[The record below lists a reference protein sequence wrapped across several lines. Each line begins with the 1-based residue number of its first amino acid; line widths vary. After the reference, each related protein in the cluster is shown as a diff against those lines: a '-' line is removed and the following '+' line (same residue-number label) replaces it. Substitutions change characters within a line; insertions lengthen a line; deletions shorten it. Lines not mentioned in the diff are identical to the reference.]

1 MRQPEFR
8 HTFTRYHF
16 PDVGC
21 AVSLLTLRQK
31 LGEAEV
37 VWEEQGGSDP
47 QQVHYGWWLAN
58 EEIKGSPRKDQ
69 NISDLI
75 PEIGGTIELVAPPF
89 WWGPDLYYF
98 RLFRK
103 NYSTFVVVDGGF

>member
-1 MRQPEFR
+1 MNQPKFR

-16 PDVGC
+16 PDVGA

-37 VWEEQGGSDP
+37 VWEEHGGSSG
-47 QQVHYGWWLAN
+47 QHTYYGWWLVG
-58 EEIKGSPRKDQ
+58 EEIEGSPRKDQ

-75 PEIGGTIELVAPPF
+75 PEIGGTIDLVAPPF
-89 WWGPDLYYF
+89 WWGPSLYRF
-98 RLFRK
+98 KLFRK
-103 NYSTFVVVDGGF
+103 NHNMFVVVDGGF